1 MGVNDPK
8 KDRITLKYQ
17 YVNPYTAGAQIAGHD
32 ECWNE
37 LFASNVIGV
46 NREIKYAGAAAINEK
61 TNRLLGL
68 LDEKDV
74 DGTMWIKGKGIGG
87 TVKNYEKQKTDG
99 HGSQ

>member
-1 MGVNDPK
+1 M
-8 KDRITLKYQ
+8 L
-17 YVNPYTAGAQIAGHD
+17 
-32 ECWNE
+32 
-37 LFASNVIGV
+37 ASNVIGV
-46 NREIKYAGAAAINEK
+46 NREIKYAGAAAINGK

-74 DGTMWIKGKGIGG
+74 DGIMWIKRKEIGG

>member
-1 MGVNDPK
+1 M
-8 KDRITLKYQ
+8 TYQ

-46 NREIKYAGAAAINEK
+46 NREIKYAGAAAIND
-61 TNRLLGL
+61 LGL

>member
-8 KDRITLKYQ
+8 KDRITLTYQ
-17 YVNPYTAGAQIAGHD
+17 YINPYTAGAQIAGHD

-74 DGTMWIKGKGIGG
+74 DGIMWIKGKGIGG